1 MLKGKFLK
9 FVNGRIATNIDSSGH
24 NEHPK
29 QAMIHQQKYHL
40 KLVKSFTVLL
50 AHMCKC
56 FRPTGRQQIFGLKI
70 CRSLARQHSI
80 KPLATALALSWW
92 VQLVTL
98 DLTLLDA
105 LAILLSSDPRFPE
118 WWKPT
123 LRLTE
128 LHFCSQ
134 CQVSYSYVLTKH
146 CVLGQEPWSC
156 GYWMI
161 THNQEVV
168 SSNPGTIYWMY
179 IFHIK
184 LF

>member
-70 CRSLARQHSI
+70 CRRLARQHSI

-92 VQLVTL
+92 VQLVMV
-98 DLTLLDA
+98 DLTLLDDF
-105 LAILLSSDPRFPE
+105 AILLSSDPRFPE
-118 WWKPT
+118 WRKPT

-134 CQVSYSYVLTKH
+134 CQVSYRYVLTKH
-146 CVLGQEPWSC
+146 CFRAGGCEFESR
-156 GYWMI
+156 Y
-161 THNQEVV
+161 
-168 SSNPGTIYWMY
+168 
-179 IFHIK
+179 HI
-184 LF
+184 LDVHFSH